1 MRIRNILHD
10 QPLKRNDSLNHNRDL
25 TISIGGT
32 SHFAFGHPFR
42 YFLNRL
48 MLRFNRVM
56 RTTGAA
62 ASFFIVDVIFSN
74 LILAL
79 FLARTIVLPRASS
92 REIAVGRISHSIG
105 MVIKKFFDF
114 MAALLGLIVLSP
126 LFLVI
131 ALLIKLD
138 SPGPIFYGQIRV
150 GLNRRRNDRRSAD
163 CRTSGERR
171 QRDRRRVNNF
181 GKPFQV
187 YKFRTMIDKAEKK
200 CGPVWATQND
210 PRITRVGAFLRKTRM
225 DELPQ
230 LINVLKG
237 DMSLIGP
244 RPERPMFIKDLSQQV
259 DNYTL
264 RLAVKP
270 GITGLAQV
278 ENGYDSSIDSVKDKV
293 AYDLRYINRWS
304 LWQDI
309 KILLKTV
316 VVVITG
322 KGAF

>member
-32 SHFAFGHPFR
+32 SHFSFGHPFR
-42 YFLNRL
+42 YFLNRF

-56 RTTGAA
+56 RTSGNAV
-62 ASFFIVDVIFSN
+62 SFFMVDVVFSN
-74 LILAL
+74 MILAL
-79 FLARTIVLPRASS
+79 FLTRAIVLPRASR
-92 REIAVGRISHSIG
+92 REIAVEQISRSIG
-105 MVIKKFFDF
+105 MTVKKSIDF
-114 MAALLGLIVLSP
+114 VGALLGLIILSP
-126 LFLVI
+126 LFMVI

-138 SPGPIFYGQIRV
+138 SPGPIFYSQIRV
-150 GLNRRRNDRRSAD
+150 GQNRRKNDRRRAECRSAD
-163 CRTSGERR
+163 ERR
-171 QRDRRRVNNF
+171 ARDRRRVNNF
-181 GKPFQV
+181 GKPFKV

-200 CGPVWATQND
+200 CGPVWATEND

-225 DELPQ
+225 DEIPQ
-230 LINVLKG
+230 LFNVLKG

-259 DNYTL
+259 DNYTM
-264 RLAVKP
+264 RLVVKP

>member
-1 MRIRNILHD
+1 MRIRNILHN

-25 TISIGGT
+25 TVSIGGT
-32 SHFAFGHPFR
+32 GHFAFGHPFR
-42 YFLNRL
+42 YFLNKL
-48 MLRFNRVM
+48 WLRTNRMM
-56 RTTGAA
+56 RATGNAV
-62 ASFFIVDVIFSN
+62 SFFVVDVFFSN

-79 FLARTIVLPRASS
+79 FLTRTAVLPKASGRELAMARFS
-92 REIAVGRISHSIG
+92 RSIG
-105 MVIKKFFDF
+105 MFVKKSIDF
-114 MAALLGLIVLSP
+114 LGAAVGLVVLSP
-126 LFLVI
+126 IFMVI

-138 SPGPIFYGQIRV
+138 SPGPIFYSQIRV
-150 GLNRRRNDRRSAD
+150 GLNRRRKNRRSAK
-163 CRTSGERR
+163 CYTSADNRR
-171 QRDRRRVNNF
+171 RDRRRTDNF
-181 GKPFQV
+181 GIPFKV
-187 YKFRTMIDKAEKK
+187 YKFRTMVDKAEKK
-200 CGPVWATQND
+200 CGPVWATEND

-230 LINVLKG
+230 LFNVFTG

-259 DNYTL
+259 DNYTM